1 VLKLSKELSDLERT
15 VYLFIKEQGEL
26 LTKNVPARMR
36 GAIPNLK
43 NKGLV
48 EVIKKRTSLMGF
60 KKRKFVKIKEDSN

>member
-1 VLKLSKELSDLERT
+1 VSKEVSDVERE
-15 VYLFIKEQGEL
+15 VYEYIKEQGEL

-48 EVIKKRTSLMGF
+48 ELIKKRTSIF
-60 KKRKFVKIKEDSN
+60 SYKKRKFVKIKEDSN